1 MSRNAKRSVTS
12 HSSTNHHHSAQIL
25 TPVASAETSVEP
37 RKEPTSRRR
46 RVELGVGA
54 VILAGVLYLPFSPL
68 LSMADPSQANTPAAD
83 AAASVSASLRASA
96 DSSPSQSV
104 SSPATKL
111 HRPVVASPDYQP
123 VFEDVPEGSA
133 YYDGVRWA
141 VRAKVMDPD
150 SEPLFGADAVV
161 TRGELI
167 RIFYRLAGSPSVT
180 RPEHSPYEDV
190 NESDPNYDAYL
201 WARDQQITSGWKD
214 GKFHP
219 EAPLS
224 NASTVALL
232 HRADGSSKIQL
243 TGTSPFSDVTSLT
256 PFYRQIVWA
265 SRRGVSTVSE
275 GEAFAPTEHT
285 SKARVAMMLY
295 LYFRTL

>member
-1 MSRNAKRSVTS
+1 MSRNAKRSATS
-12 HSSTNHHHSAQIL
+12 NSSPNHHESAQVL
-25 TPVASAETSVEP
+25 SSVDSADASAEQ
-37 RKEPTSRRR
+37 RKKSTSRRR
-46 RVELGVGA
+46 IELGVGA
-54 VILAGVLYLPFSPL
+54 VILAGVLYLPFSPF
-68 LSMADPSQANTPAAD
+68 LSMADSSQANTPAAD
-83 AAASVSASLRASA
+83 ATVPTSASLYASA
-96 DSSPSQSV
+96 DGSPSLSLSSPD
-104 SSPATKL
+104 TKL
-111 HRPVVASPDYQP
+111 HRPVIASPDYQP
-123 VFEDVPEGSA
+123 AFEDVPEGSA

-141 VRAKVMDPD
+141 VRAQVMDPD
-150 SEPLFGADAVV
+150 SETLFGADNTV

-167 RIFYRLAGSPSVT
+167 HIFYRLAGSPSVT
-180 RPEHSPYEDV
+180 RPDHSPYEDV
-190 NESDPNYDAYL
+190 DESDPNYDAYL
-201 WARDQQITSGWKD
+201 WAREQQITSGWND

-243 TGTSPFSDVTSLT
+243 TGTSPFSDVTSST

-275 GEAFAPTEHT
+275 GDAFAPTEHT

>member
-1 MSRNAKRSVTS
+1 MSRNAKRSATS
-12 HSSTNHHHSAQIL
+12 NSSPNHHESAQVL
-25 TPVASAETSVEP
+25 SSVDSADASAEQ
-37 RKEPTSRRR
+37 RKKSTSRRR
-46 RVELGVGA
+46 IELGVGA

-83 AAASVSASLRASA
+83 ATVPTSASLYASA
-96 DSSPSQSV
+96 DGSPSLSLSSPD
-104 SSPATKL
+104 TKL
-111 HRPVVASPDYQP
+111 HRPVIASPDYQP
-123 VFEDVPEGSA
+123 AFEDVPEGSA

-141 VRAKVMDPD
+141 VRAQVMDPD
-150 SEPLFGADAVV
+150 SETLFGADNTV

-180 RPEHSPYEDV
+180 RPDHSPYEDV
-190 NESDPNYDAYL
+190 GESDPNYDAYL
-201 WARDQQITSGWKD
+201 WAREQQITSGWND

-243 TGTSPFSDVTSLT
+243 TGTSPFSDVTSST

-275 GEAFAPTEHT
+275 GDAFAPTEHT

>member
-1 MSRNAKRSVTS
+1 MSRNAKRSATS
-12 HSSTNHHHSAQIL
+12 NSSTNHHESAQVLI
-25 TPVASAETSVEP
+25 PVDSADASAEQ
-37 RKEPTSRRR
+37 RKKSTSRRR
-46 RVELGVGA
+46 IELGVGA

-83 AAASVSASLRASA
+83 ATVPTSASLHASA
-96 DSSPSQSV
+96 DGSPSLSLSSPD
-104 SSPATKL
+104 TKL
-111 HRPVVASPDYQP
+111 HRPVIASPDYQP
-123 VFEDVPEGSA
+123 AFEDVPEGSA

-141 VRAKVMDPD
+141 VRAQVMDPD
-150 SEPLFGADAVV
+150 SETLFGADNTV

-180 RPEHSPYEDV
+180 RPDRSPYEDV
-190 NESDPNYDAYL
+190 DESDPNYDAYL
-201 WARDQQITSGWKD
+201 WAREQQITSGWND

-243 TGTSPFSDVTSLT
+243 TGTSPFSDVNSST

-275 GEAFAPTEHT
+275 GDAFAPTEHT

>member
-1 MSRNAKRSVTS
+1 MSRNAKRSATS
-12 HSSTNHHHSAQIL
+12 NSSPNHHESAQVL
-25 TPVASAETSVEP
+25 SPVDSADASAEQ
-37 RKEPTSRRR
+37 RKKSTSRRR
-46 RVELGVGA
+46 IELGVGA
-54 VILAGVLYLPFSPL
+54 VILASVLYLPFSPL
-68 LSMADPSQANTPAAD
+68 LSMADSSQANTPAAD
-83 AAASVSASLRASA
+83 ATVPTSASLHASA
-96 DSSPSQSV
+96 DGSPSLSLSSPD
-104 SSPATKL
+104 TKL
-111 HRPVVASPDYQP
+111 HRPVIASPDYQP
-123 VFEDVPEGSA
+123 AFEDVPEGSA
-133 YYDGVRWA
+133 YYDGVRWV
-141 VRAKVMDPD
+141 VRAQVMDPD
-150 SEPLFGADAVV
+150 SEALFGADNTV

-180 RPEHSPYEDV
+180 RPDHSPYEDV
-190 NESDPNYDAYL
+190 DESDPNYDAYL
-201 WARDQQITSGWKD
+201 WAREQQITSGWND

-243 TGTSPFSDVTSLT
+243 TGTSPFSDVTSST

-275 GEAFAPTEHT
+275 GDAFAPTEHT

>member
-1 MSRNAKRSVTS
+1 MSRNAKRSATS
-12 HSSTNHHHSAQIL
+12 NSSPNHHESAQVL
-25 TPVASAETSVEP
+25 SPVDSADTSAEQ
-37 RKEPTSRRR
+37 RKKSTSRRR
-46 RVELGVGA
+46 IELGVGA

-83 AAASVSASLRASA
+83 ATVPTSASLYASA
-96 DSSPSQSV
+96 DGSPSLSLSSPD
-104 SSPATKL
+104 TKL
-111 HRPVVASPDYQP
+111 HRPVIASPDYQP
-123 VFEDVPEGSA
+123 AFEDVPEGSA

-141 VRAKVMDPD
+141 VRAQVMDPD
-150 SEPLFGADAVV
+150 SETLFGADNTV
-161 TRGELI
+161 TRDELI

-180 RPEHSPYEDV
+180 RPDHSPYEDV
-190 NESDPNYDAYL
+190 DESDPNYDAYL
-201 WARDQQITSGWKD
+201 WAREQQITSGWND

-243 TGTSPFSDVTSLT
+243 TGTSPFSDVTSST

-275 GEAFAPTEHT
+275 GDAFAPTEHT

>member
-1 MSRNAKRSVTS
+1 MSRNAKRSATS
-12 HSSTNHHHSAQIL
+12 NSSPNHHESAQVL
-25 TPVASAETSVEP
+25 SPVDSADASAEQ
-37 RKEPTSRRR
+37 RKKSTSRRR
-46 RVELGVGA
+46 IELGVGA

-68 LSMADPSQANTPAAD
+68 LSMADSSQANTPAAD
-83 AAASVSASLRASA
+83 ATVPTSASLYASA
-96 DSSPSQSV
+96 DGSPSLSLSSPD
-104 SSPATKL
+104 TKL
-111 HRPVVASPDYQP
+111 HRPVIASPDYQP

-141 VRAKVMDPD
+141 VRAQVMDPD
-150 SEPLFGADAVV
+150 SETLFGANNTV

-180 RPEHSPYEDV
+180 RPDHSPYEDV
-190 NESDPNYDAYL
+190 DESDPNYDAYL
-201 WARDQQITSGWKD
+201 WAREQQITSGWND

-243 TGTSPFSDVTSLT
+243 TGISPFSDVTSST

-275 GEAFAPTEHT
+275 GDAFAPTEHT

>member
-1 MSRNAKRSVTS
+1 MSRNAKRSATS
-12 HSSTNHHHSAQIL
+12 NSSTNHHESAQVL
-25 TPVASAETSVEP
+25 SSVDSADASAEQ
-37 RKEPTSRRR
+37 RKKSTSRRR
-46 RVELGVGA
+46 IELGVGA

-68 LSMADPSQANTPAAD
+68 LSMADSSQANTPAAD
-83 AAASVSASLRASA
+83 ATVPTSASLYASA
-96 DSSPSQSV
+96 DGSPSLSLSSPD
-104 SSPATKL
+104 TKL
-111 HRPVVASPDYQP
+111 HRPVIASPDYQP
-123 VFEDVPEGSA
+123 AFEDVPEGSA

-141 VRAKVMDPD
+141 VRAQVMDPD
-150 SEPLFGADAVV
+150 SETLFGANNTV

-180 RPEHSPYEDV
+180 RPDHSPYEDV
-190 NESDPNYDAYL
+190 DESDPNYDAYL
-201 WARDQQITSGWKD
+201 WAREQQITSGWND

-243 TGTSPFSDVTSLT
+243 TGTSPFSDVTSST

-275 GEAFAPTEHT
+275 GDAFAPTEHT

>member
-1 MSRNAKRSVTS
+1 MSRNAKRSATS
-12 HSSTNHHHSAQIL
+12 NSSPNHHESAEVL
-25 TPVASAETSVEP
+25 SPVDSADASAEQ
-37 RKEPTSRRR
+37 RKKSASRRR
-46 RVELGVGA
+46 IELGVGA

-83 AAASVSASLRASA
+83 ATVPTSASLYASA
-96 DSSPSQSV
+96 DGSPSLSLSSPD
-104 SSPATKL
+104 TKL
-111 HRPVVASPDYQP
+111 HRPVIASPDYQP
-123 VFEDVPEGSA
+123 AFEDVPEGSA

-141 VRAKVMDPD
+141 VRAQVTNPD
-150 SEPLFGADAVV
+150 SETLFGADNTV

-180 RPEHSPYEDV
+180 RPDHSPYEDV
-190 NESDPNYDAYL
+190 DESDPNYDAYL
-201 WARDQQITSGWKD
+201 WAREQQITSGWND

-243 TGTSPFSDVTSLT
+243 TGTSPFSDVTSST

-275 GEAFAPTEHT
+275 GDAFAPTEHT

>member
-1 MSRNAKRSVTS
+1 MSRNAKRSATS
-12 HSSTNHHHSAQIL
+12 NSSPNHHESAQVL
-25 TPVASAETSVEP
+25 SPVDSADASADQ
-37 RKEPTSRRR
+37 RKKSTSRRR
-46 RVELGVGA
+46 IELGVGA

-68 LSMADPSQANTPAAD
+68 LSMTDPSQANTPAAD
-83 AAASVSASLRASA
+83 ATVPTSASLHASA
-96 DSSPSQSV
+96 DGSPSLSLSSPD
-104 SSPATKL
+104 TKL
-111 HRPVVASPDYQP
+111 HRPVIASPDYQP
-123 VFEDVPEGSA
+123 AFEDVPEGSA

-141 VRAKVMDPD
+141 VRAQVMDPD
-150 SEPLFGADAVV
+150 SETLFGADNTV

-180 RPEHSPYEDV
+180 RPDHSPYEDV
-190 NESDPNYDAYL
+190 GESDPNYDAYL
-201 WARDQQITSGWKD
+201 WAREQQITSGWND

-243 TGTSPFSDVTSLT
+243 TGTSPFSDVTSST

-275 GEAFAPTEHT
+275 GDAFAPTEHT

>member
-1 MSRNAKRSVTS
+1 MSRNAKRSATS
-12 HSSTNHHHSAQIL
+12 NSSPNHHESAQVLI
-25 TPVASAETSVEP
+25 PVDSADASAKQ
-37 RKEPTSRRR
+37 RKKSTSRRR
-46 RVELGVGA
+46 IELGVGA

-68 LSMADPSQANTPAAD
+68 LSMTDPSQANTPAAD
-83 AAASVSASLRASA
+83 ATVPTSASLYASA
-96 DSSPSQSV
+96 DGSPSLSLSSPD
-104 SSPATKL
+104 TKL
-111 HRPVVASPDYQP
+111 HRPVIASPDYQP
-123 VFEDVPEGSA
+123 AFEDVPEGSA

-141 VRAKVMDPD
+141 VRAQVMNPD
-150 SEPLFGADAVV
+150 SETLFGADNTV

-180 RPEHSPYEDV
+180 RPDHSPYEDV
-190 NESDPNYDAYL
+190 DESDPNYDAYL
-201 WARDQQITSGWKD
+201 WAREQQITSGWND

-243 TGTSPFSDVTSLT
+243 TGTSPFSDVNSST

-275 GEAFAPTEHT
+275 GDAFAPTEHT

>member
-1 MSRNAKRSVTS
+1 MSRNAKRSATS
-12 HSSTNHHHSAQIL
+12 NSSPNHHESAQVL
-25 TPVASAETSVEP
+25 SSVDSADASAEQ
-37 RKEPTSRRR
+37 RKKSTSRRR
-46 RVELGVGA
+46 IELGVGA

-83 AAASVSASLRASA
+83 ATVPTSASLHASA
-96 DSSPSQSV
+96 DGSPSLSLSSPD
-104 SSPATKL
+104 TKL
-111 HRPVVASPDYQP
+111 HRPVIASPDYQP
-123 VFEDVPEGSA
+123 AFEDVPEGSA

-141 VRAKVMDPD
+141 VRAQVMDPD
-150 SEPLFGADAVV
+150 SETLFGADNTV

-180 RPEHSPYEDV
+180 RPDHSPYEDV
-190 NESDPNYDAYL
+190 DESDPNYDAYL
-201 WARDQQITSGWKD
+201 WARDQQITSGWND

-243 TGTSPFSDVTSLT
+243 TGTSPFSDVNSST

-275 GEAFAPTEHT
+275 GDAFAPTEHT

>member
-1 MSRNAKRSVTS
+1 MSRNAMRSATS
-12 HSSTNHHHSAQIL
+12 NSSPNHHESAQVL
-25 TPVASAETSVEP
+25 SPVDSADASAEQ
-37 RKEPTSRRR
+37 RKKSTSRRR
-46 RVELGVGA
+46 IELGVGA

-83 AAASVSASLRASA
+83 ATVPTSASLYASA
-96 DSSPSQSV
+96 DGSPSLSLSSPD
-104 SSPATKL
+104 TKL
-111 HRPVVASPDYQP
+111 HRPVIASPDYQP
-123 VFEDVPEGSA
+123 AFEDVPEGSA

-141 VRAKVMDPD
+141 VRAQVMDPD
-150 SEPLFGADAVV
+150 SETLFGADNTV

-180 RPEHSPYEDV
+180 RPDHSPYEDV
-190 NESDPNYDAYL
+190 DESDPNYDAYL
-201 WARDQQITSGWKD
+201 WAREQQITSGWND

-243 TGTSPFSDVTSLT
+243 TGTSPFSDVTSST

-275 GEAFAPTEHT
+275 GDAFAPTEHT

>member
-1 MSRNAKRSVTS
+1 MSRNAKRSATS
-12 HSSTNHHHSAQIL
+12 NSSPNHHESAQVL
-25 TPVASAETSVEP
+25 SPVDSADAFAEQ
-37 RKEPTSRRR
+37 RKKSTSRRR
-46 RVELGVGA
+46 IELGVGA

-68 LSMADPSQANTPAAD
+68 LSMADSSQANTPAAD
-83 AAASVSASLRASA
+83 ATVPASTSLRASA
-96 DSSPSQSV
+96 DGSPSLSISSPD
-104 SSPATKL
+104 TKL
-111 HRPVVASPDYQP
+111 HRPVIASPDYQP
-123 VFEDVPEGSA
+123 AFEDVPEGSA

-141 VRAKVMDPD
+141 VRAQVTNPD
-150 SEPLFGADAVV
+150 SETLFGADNTV

-180 RPEHSPYEDV
+180 RPDHSPYKDV
-190 NESDPNYDAYL
+190 DESDPHYDAYL
-201 WARDQQITSGWKD
+201 WARDQQITSGWND

-243 TGTSPFSDVTSLT
+243 TGTSPFNDVTSST

-275 GEAFAPTEHT
+275 GDAFAPTEHT

>member
-1 MSRNAKRSVTS
+1 MSRNAKRSATS
-12 HSSTNHHHSAQIL
+12 NSSPNHHESAQVL
-25 TPVASAETSVEP
+25 SPVDSADASAEQ
-37 RKEPTSRRR
+37 RKKSTSRRR
-46 RVELGVGA
+46 IELGVGA

-83 AAASVSASLRASA
+83 ATVPTSASLHASA
-96 DSSPSQSV
+96 DGSPSLSLSSPD
-104 SSPATKL
+104 TKL
-111 HRPVVASPDYQP
+111 HRPVIASPDYQP
-123 VFEDVPEGSA
+123 AFEDVPEGSA

-141 VRAKVMDPD
+141 VRTQVMDPD
-150 SEPLFGADAVV
+150 SETLFGADNTV

-180 RPEHSPYEDV
+180 RPDHSPYEDV
-190 NESDPNYDAYL
+190 DESDPNYDAYL
-201 WARDQQITSGWKD
+201 WARDQQITSGWND

-243 TGTSPFSDVTSLT
+243 TGTSPFSDVTSST

-275 GEAFAPTEHT
+275 GDAFAPTEHT

>member
-1 MSRNAKRSVTS
+1 MSRNAKRSATS
-12 HSSTNHHHSAQIL
+12 NSSPNHHESAQVL
-25 TPVASAETSVEP
+25 SPVDSADASAEQ
-37 RKEPTSRRR
+37 RKKSTSRRR
-46 RVELGVGA
+46 IELGVGA

-83 AAASVSASLRASA
+83 ATVPTSTSLRASA
-96 DSSPSQSV
+96 DGSPSLSISSPD
-104 SSPATKL
+104 TKL
-111 HRPVVASPDYQP
+111 HRPVIASPDYQP
-123 VFEDVPEGSA
+123 AFEDVPEGSA

-141 VRAKVMDPD
+141 VRAQVMDPD
-150 SEPLFGADAVV
+150 SETLFGADNTV

-180 RPEHSPYEDV
+180 RPDHSPYEDV
-190 NESDPNYDAYL
+190 DESDPNYDAYL
-201 WARDQQITSGWKD
+201 WAREQQITSGWND

-219 EAPLS
+219 KAPLS

-243 TGTSPFSDVTSLT
+243 TGTSPFSDVTSST

-275 GEAFAPTEHT
+275 GDAFAPTEHT

>member
-1 MSRNAKRSVTS
+1 MSRNAKRSATS
-12 HSSTNHHHSAQIL
+12 NSSPNHHESAQVLI
-25 TPVASAETSVEP
+25 PVDSADASAEQ
-37 RKEPTSRRR
+37 RKKSTSRRR
-46 RVELGVGA
+46 IELGVGA

-83 AAASVSASLRASA
+83 ATVPASASLRASA
-96 DSSPSQSV
+96 DGSASLSLSSPD
-104 SSPATKL
+104 TKL
-111 HRPVVASPDYQP
+111 HRPVIASPDYQP
-123 VFEDVPEGSA
+123 AFEDVPEGSA

-141 VRAKVMDPD
+141 VRAQVMDPD
-150 SEPLFGADAVV
+150 SETLFGADNTV

-180 RPEHSPYEDV
+180 RPDHSPYEDV
-190 NESDPNYDAYL
+190 DESDPNYDAYL
-201 WARDQQITSGWKD
+201 WARDQQITSGWND

-243 TGTSPFSDVTSLT
+243 TGTSPFSDVTSST

-275 GEAFAPTEHT
+275 GDAFAPTEHT

>member
-1 MSRNAKRSVTS
+1 MSRNAKRSATS
-12 HSSTNHHHSAQIL
+12 NSSPNHHESAQVL
-25 TPVASAETSVEP
+25 SPVDSTDASAEQ
-37 RKEPTSRRR
+37 RKKSTSRRR
-46 RVELGVGA
+46 IELGVGA

-68 LSMADPSQANTPAAD
+68 LSMADSSQANTPAAD
-83 AAASVSASLRASA
+83 ATVPTSASLYASA
-96 DSSPSQSV
+96 DGSPSLSLSSPD
-104 SSPATKL
+104 TKL
-111 HRPVVASPDYQP
+111 HRPVIASPDYQP

-141 VRAKVMDPD
+141 VRAQVMDPD
-150 SEPLFGADAVV
+150 SETLFGANNTV

-180 RPEHSPYEDV
+180 RPDHSPYEDV
-190 NESDPNYDAYL
+190 DESDPNYDAYL
-201 WARDQQITSGWKD
+201 WAREQQITSGWND

-243 TGTSPFSDVTSLT
+243 TGISPFSDVTSST

-275 GEAFAPTEHT
+275 GDAFAPTEHT

>member
-1 MSRNAKRSVTS
+1 MSRNAKRSATS
-12 HSSTNHHHSAQIL
+12 NSSPNHHESAQVL
-25 TPVASAETSVEP
+25 SSVDSADASDEQ
-37 RKEPTSRRR
+37 RKKSTSRRR
-46 RVELGVGA
+46 IELGVGA

-68 LSMADPSQANTPAAD
+68 LSMADSSQANTPAAD
-83 AAASVSASLRASA
+83 ATVPTSASLYASA
-96 DSSPSQSV
+96 DGSPSLSLSSPD
-104 SSPATKL
+104 TKL
-111 HRPVVASPDYQP
+111 HRPVIASPDYQP

-141 VRAKVMDPD
+141 VRAQVMDPD
-150 SEPLFGADAVV
+150 SETLFGADNTV

-180 RPEHSPYEDV
+180 RPDHSPYEDV
-190 NESDPNYDAYL
+190 DESDPNYDAYL
-201 WARDQQITSGWKD
+201 WARDQQITSGWND

-243 TGTSPFSDVTSLT
+243 TGTSPFSDVNSST

-275 GEAFAPTEHT
+275 GDAFAPTEHT

>member
-1 MSRNAKRSVTS
+1 MSRNAKRSATS
-12 HSSTNHHHSAQIL
+12 NSSPNHHESAQVL
-25 TPVASAETSVEP
+25 SSVDSADASAEQ
-37 RKEPTSRRR
+37 RKKSTSRRR
-46 RVELGVGA
+46 IELGVGA

-83 AAASVSASLRASA
+83 ATVPTSASLHASA
-96 DSSPSQSV
+96 DGSPSLSLSSPD
-104 SSPATKL
+104 TKL
-111 HRPVVASPDYQP
+111 HRPVIASPDYQP
-123 VFEDVPEGSA
+123 AFEDVPEGSA

-141 VRAKVMDPD
+141 VRAQVMDPD
-150 SEPLFGADAVV
+150 SETLFGADNTV

-180 RPEHSPYEDV
+180 RPDHSPYEDV
-190 NESDPNYDAYL
+190 DESDPNYDAYL
-201 WARDQQITSGWKD
+201 WARDQQITSGWND

-243 TGTSPFSDVTSLT
+243 TGTSPFSDVTSST

-275 GEAFAPTEHT
+275 GDAFAPTEHA

>member
-1 MSRNAKRSVTS
+1 MSRNAKRSATS
-12 HSSTNHHHSAQIL
+12 NSSTNHHESAQVL
-25 TPVASAETSVEP
+25 SPVDSADASAEQ
-37 RKEPTSRRR
+37 RKKSTSRRR
-46 RVELGVGA
+46 IELGVGA

-83 AAASVSASLRASA
+83 ATVPTSASLHASA
-96 DSSPSQSV
+96 DGSPSLSLSSPD
-104 SSPATKL
+104 TKL
-111 HRPVVASPDYQP
+111 HRPVIASPDYQP
-123 VFEDVPEGSA
+123 AFEDVPEGSA

-141 VRAKVMDPD
+141 VRAQVMDPD
-150 SEPLFGADAVV
+150 SETLFGADNTV

-180 RPEHSPYEDV
+180 RPDHSPYKDV
-190 NESDPNYDAYL
+190 DESDPNYDAYL
-201 WARDQQITSGWKD
+201 WARDQQITSGWND

-243 TGTSPFSDVTSLT
+243 TGTSPFSDVTSST

-275 GEAFAPTEHT
+275 GDAFAPTEHT

>member
-1 MSRNAKRSVTS
+1 MSRNAKRSATS
-12 HSSTNHHHSAQIL
+12 NSSPNHHESAQVL
-25 TPVASAETSVEP
+25 SSVDSADASAEQ
-37 RKEPTSRRR
+37 RKKSTSRRR
-46 RVELGVGA
+46 IELGVGA

-83 AAASVSASLRASA
+83 ATVPTSASLHASA
-96 DSSPSQSV
+96 DGSPSLSLSSPD
-104 SSPATKL
+104 TKL
-111 HRPVVASPDYQP
+111 HRPVIASPDYQP
-123 VFEDVPEGSA
+123 AFEDVPEGSA

-141 VRAKVMDPD
+141 VRAQVMDPD
-150 SEPLFGADAVV
+150 SETLFGADNTV

-180 RPEHSPYEDV
+180 RPDHSPYEDV
-190 NESDPNYDAYL
+190 DESDPNYDAYL
-201 WARDQQITSGWKD
+201 WARDQQITSGWND

-243 TGTSPFSDVTSLT
+243 TGTSPFSDVTSSA

-275 GEAFAPTEHT
+275 GDAFAPTEHT

>member
-1 MSRNAKRSVTS
+1 MSRNAKRSATS
-12 HSSTNHHHSAQIL
+12 NSSPNHHESAQVL
-25 TPVASAETSVEP
+25 SPVDSADASADQ
-37 RKEPTSRRR
+37 RKKSTSRRR
-46 RVELGVGA
+46 IELGVGA

-83 AAASVSASLRASA
+83 ATVPTSASLYASA
-96 DSSPSQSV
+96 DGSPSLSLSSPD
-104 SSPATKL
+104 TKL
-111 HRPVVASPDYQP
+111 HRPVIASPDYQP
-123 VFEDVPEGSA
+123 AFEDVPEGSA

-141 VRAKVMDPD
+141 VRAQVMDPD
-150 SEPLFGADAVV
+150 SETLFGADNTV

-180 RPEHSPYEDV
+180 RPDHSPYKDV
-190 NESDPNYDAYL
+190 DESDPNYDAYL
-201 WARDQQITSGWKD
+201 WARDQQITSGWND

-243 TGTSPFSDVTSLT
+243 TGTSPFSDVTSST

-275 GEAFAPTEHT
+275 GDAFAPTEHT

>member
-1 MSRNAKRSVTS
+1 MSRNAKRSATS
-12 HSSTNHHHSAQIL
+12 NSSTNHHESAQVL
-25 TPVASAETSVEP
+25 SSVDSADASAEQ
-37 RKEPTSRRR
+37 RKKSTSRRR
-46 RVELGVGA
+46 IELGVGA

-68 LSMADPSQANTPAAD
+68 LSMTDPSQANTPAAD
-83 AAASVSASLRASA
+83 ATVPTSASLYASA
-96 DSSPSQSV
+96 DGSPSLSLSSPD
-104 SSPATKL
+104 TKL
-111 HRPVVASPDYQP
+111 HRPVIASPDYQP
-123 VFEDVPEGSA
+123 AFEDVPEGSA

-141 VRAKVMDPD
+141 VRAQVMDPD
-150 SEPLFGADAVV
+150 SETLFGANNTV

-180 RPEHSPYEDV
+180 RPDHSPYEDV
-190 NESDPNYDAYL
+190 DESDPNYDAYL
-201 WARDQQITSGWKD
+201 WARDQQITSGWND

-243 TGTSPFSDVTSLT
+243 TGTSPFSDVTSST

-275 GEAFAPTEHT
+275 GDAFAPTEHT

>member
-1 MSRNAKRSVTS
+1 MSRNAKRSATS
-12 HSSTNHHHSAQIL
+12 NSSTNHHESAQIL
-25 TPVASAETSVEP
+25 TPVDSADASDEQ
-37 RKEPTSRRR
+37 RKKSTSRRR
-46 RVELGVGA
+46 IELGVGA

-83 AAASVSASLRASA
+83 ATVPTSTSLRASA
-96 DSSPSQSV
+96 DGSPSLSLSSPD
-104 SSPATKL
+104 TKL
-111 HRPVVASPDYQP
+111 HRPVIASPDYQP
-123 VFEDVPEGSA
+123 AFEDVPEGSA
-133 YYDGVRWA
+133 YYDGVHWA
-141 VRAKVMDPD
+141 VRAQVMDPD
-150 SEPLFGADAVV
+150 SETLFGADNTV

-180 RPEHSPYEDV
+180 RPDHSPYEDV
-190 NESDPNYDAYL
+190 DESDPNYDAYL
-201 WARDQQITSGWKD
+201 WAREQQITSGWND

-243 TGTSPFSDVTSLT
+243 TGTSPFSDVTSST

-275 GEAFAPTEHT
+275 GDAFAPTEHT

>member
-1 MSRNAKRSVTS
+1 MSRNAKRSATS
-12 HSSTNHHHSAQIL
+12 NSSPNHHESAQVL
-25 TPVASAETSVEP
+25 SPVDSADAFAEQ
-37 RKEPTSRRR
+37 RKKSTSRRR
-46 RVELGVGA
+46 IELGVGA

-83 AAASVSASLRASA
+83 APVSTSTSLRASA
-96 DSSPSQSV
+96 DGSPSLSLSSPD
-104 SSPATKL
+104 TKL
-111 HRPVVASPDYQP
+111 HRPVIASPDYQP
-123 VFEDVPEGSA
+123 AFEDVPEGSA

-141 VRAKVMDPD
+141 VRAQVMDPD
-150 SEPLFGADAVV
+150 SETLFGADNTV

-180 RPEHSPYEDV
+180 RPDHSPYEDV
-190 NESDPNYDAYL
+190 DESDPNYDAYL
-201 WARDQQITSGWKD
+201 WAREQQITSGWND

-243 TGTSPFSDVTSLT
+243 TGTSPFSDVTSST

-275 GEAFAPTEHT
+275 GDAFAPTEHT

>member
-1 MSRNAKRSVTS
+1 MSRNAMRSATS
-12 HSSTNHHHSAQIL
+12 NSSPNHHESAQVL
-25 TPVASAETSVEP
+25 SPVDSADTSAEQ
-37 RKEPTSRRR
+37 RKKSTSRRR
-46 RVELGVGA
+46 IELGVGT

-83 AAASVSASLRASA
+83 ATVPTSASLYASA
-96 DSSPSQSV
+96 DGSPSLSLSSPD
-104 SSPATKL
+104 TKL
-111 HRPVVASPDYQP
+111 HRPVIASPDYQP

-141 VRAKVMDPD
+141 VRAQVMDPD
-150 SEPLFGADAVV
+150 SETLFGADNTV

-180 RPEHSPYEDV
+180 RPDHSPYEDV
-190 NESDPNYDAYL
+190 DESDPNYDAYL
-201 WARDQQITSGWKD
+201 WARKQQITSGWND

-243 TGTSPFSDVTSLT
+243 TGTSPFSDVTSST

-275 GEAFAPTEHT
+275 GDAFAPTEHT

>member
-1 MSRNAKRSVTS
+1 MSRNAKRSATS
-12 HSSTNHHHSAQIL
+12 NSSPNHHESAQVL
-25 TPVASAETSVEP
+25 SPVDSTDASAEQ
-37 RKEPTSRRR
+37 RKKSTSRRR
-46 RVELGVGA
+46 IELGVGA

-68 LSMADPSQANTPAAD
+68 LSMADSSQANTPAAD
-83 AAASVSASLRASA
+83 ATVPTSASLYASA
-96 DSSPSQSV
+96 DGSPSLSLSSPD
-104 SSPATKL
+104 TKL
-111 HRPVVASPDYQP
+111 HRPVIASPDYQP
-123 VFEDVPEGSA
+123 AFEDVPEGSA

-141 VRAKVMDPD
+141 VRAQVMDPD
-150 SEPLFGADAVV
+150 SETLFGADNTV

-180 RPEHSPYEDV
+180 RPDHSPYEDV
-190 NESDPNYDAYL
+190 DESDPNYDAYL
-201 WARDQQITSGWKD
+201 WARDQQITSGWND

-243 TGTSPFSDVTSLT
+243 TGTSPFSDVTSST

-275 GEAFAPTEHT
+275 GDAFAPTEHT

>member
-1 MSRNAKRSVTS
+1 MSRNAKRSAMS
-12 HSSTNHHHSAQIL
+12 NSSTNHHESAQIIS
-25 TPVASAETSVEP
+25 PVDSADASAEQ
-37 RKEPTSRRR
+37 RKKSTSRRR
-46 RVELGVGA
+46 IELGVGA

-83 AAASVSASLRASA
+83 AAVPASASLRASA
-96 DSSPSQSV
+96 DGSASLSLSSPD
-104 SSPATKL
+104 TKL
-111 HRPVVASPDYQP
+111 HRPVIASPDYQP
-123 VFEDVPEGSA
+123 AFEDVPEGSA

-141 VRAKVMDPD
+141 VRAQVMDPD
-150 SEPLFGADAVV
+150 SETLFGADNTV

-180 RPEHSPYEDV
+180 RPDRSPYEDV
-190 NESDPNYDAYL
+190 DESDPNYDAYL
-201 WARDQQITSGWKD
+201 WAREQQITSGWND

-243 TGTSPFSDVTSLT
+243 TGTSPFSDVTSST

-275 GEAFAPTEHT
+275 GDAFAPTERT

>member
-1 MSRNAKRSVTS
+1 MSRNAKRSATS
-12 HSSTNHHHSAQIL
+12 NSSTNHHESAQVL
-25 TPVASAETSVEP
+25 SSVDSADASAEQ
-37 RKEPTSRRR
+37 RKKSTSRRR
-46 RVELGVGA
+46 IELGVGA

-83 AAASVSASLRASA
+83 ATVPTSASLHASA
-96 DSSPSQSV
+96 DGSPSLSLSSPD
-104 SSPATKL
+104 TKL
-111 HRPVVASPDYQP
+111 HRPVIASPDYQP
-123 VFEDVPEGSA
+123 AFEDVPEGSA

-141 VRAKVMDPD
+141 VRAQVMDPD
-150 SEPLFGADAVV
+150 SETLFGADNTV

-180 RPEHSPYEDV
+180 RPDHSPYEDV
-190 NESDPNYDAYL
+190 DESDPNYDAYL
-201 WARDQQITSGWKD
+201 WARDQQITSGWND

-243 TGTSPFSDVTSLT
+243 TGTSPFSDVTSST

-275 GEAFAPTEHT
+275 GDAFAPTEHT
-285 SKARVAMMLY
+285 SKARVVMMLY

>member
-1 MSRNAKRSVTS
+1 MSRNAKRSATS
-12 HSSTNHHHSAQIL
+12 NSSPNHHESAQVL
-25 TPVASAETSVEP
+25 SPVDSADASAEQ
-37 RKEPTSRRR
+37 RKKSTSRRR
-46 RVELGVGA
+46 IELGVGA
-54 VILAGVLYLPFSPL
+54 VILASVLYLPFSPL
-68 LSMADPSQANTPAAD
+68 LSMADSSQANTPAAD
-83 AAASVSASLRASA
+83 ATVPTSASLHASA
-96 DSSPSQSV
+96 DGSPSLSLSSPD
-104 SSPATKL
+104 TKL
-111 HRPVVASPDYQP
+111 HRPVIASPDYQP
-123 VFEDVPEGSA
+123 AFEDVPEGSA

-141 VRAKVMDPD
+141 VRAQVMDPD
-150 SEPLFGADAVV
+150 SETLFGADNTV

-180 RPEHSPYEDV
+180 RPDRSPYEDV
-190 NESDPNYDAYL
+190 DESDPNYDAYL
-201 WARDQQITSGWKD
+201 WAREQQITSGWND

-243 TGTSPFSDVTSLT
+243 TGTSPFSDVNSST

-275 GEAFAPTEHT
+275 GDAFAPTEHT

>member
-1 MSRNAKRSVTS
+1 MSRNATRFATS
-12 HSSTNHHHSAQIL
+12 NSSPNHHESAEVL
-25 TPVASAETSVEP
+25 SPVDSADASAEQ
-37 RKEPTSRRR
+37 RKKSASRRR
-46 RVELGVGA
+46 IELGVGA

-83 AAASVSASLRASA
+83 ATVPTSASLHASA
-96 DSSPSQSV
+96 DGSPSLSLSSPD
-104 SSPATKL
+104 TKL
-111 HRPVVASPDYQP
+111 HRPVIASPDYQP
-123 VFEDVPEGSA
+123 AFEDVPEGSA

-141 VRAKVMDPD
+141 VRAQVMDPD
-150 SEPLFGADAVV
+150 SETLFGADNTV

-180 RPEHSPYEDV
+180 RPDHSPYEDV
-190 NESDPNYDAYL
+190 DESDPNYDAYL
-201 WARDQQITSGWKD
+201 WAREQQITSGWND

-243 TGTSPFSDVTSLT
+243 TGTSPFSDVTSST

-275 GEAFAPTEHT
+275 GDAFAPTEHT

>member
-1 MSRNAKRSVTS
+1 MSRNAKRSATS
-12 HSSTNHHHSAQIL
+12 NSSTNHHESAQVL
-25 TPVASAETSVEP
+25 SSVDSADASAEQ
-37 RKEPTSRRR
+37 RKKSTSRRR
-46 RVELGVGA
+46 SELGVGA

-68 LSMADPSQANTPAAD
+68 LSMTDPSQANTPAAD
-83 AAASVSASLRASA
+83 ATVPTSASLYASA
-96 DSSPSQSV
+96 DGSPSLSLSSPD
-104 SSPATKL
+104 TKL
-111 HRPVVASPDYQP
+111 HRPVIASPDYQP
-123 VFEDVPEGSA
+123 AFEDVPEGSA

-141 VRAKVMDPD
+141 VRAQVMDPD
-150 SEPLFGADAVV
+150 SETLFGADNTV

-180 RPEHSPYEDV
+180 RPDHSPYEDV
-190 NESDPNYDAYL
+190 DESDPNYDAYL
-201 WARDQQITSGWKD
+201 WAREQQITSGWND

-243 TGTSPFSDVTSLT
+243 TGTSPFSDVTSST

-275 GEAFAPTEHT
+275 GDAFAPTEHT

>member
-1 MSRNAKRSVTS
+1 MSRNAKRSATS
-12 HSSTNHHHSAQIL
+12 NSSPNHHESAQVL
-25 TPVASAETSVEP
+25 SPVDSADAFAEQ
-37 RKEPTSRRR
+37 RKKSTSRRR
-46 RVELGVGA
+46 IELGVGA
-54 VILAGVLYLPFSPL
+54 VILASVLYLPFSPL
-68 LSMADPSQANTPAAD
+68 LSMADSSQANTPTAD
-83 AAASVSASLRASA
+83 APASATTSLRASA
-96 DSSPSQSV
+96 DGSPSLSLSSPD
-104 SSPATKL
+104 TKL
-111 HRPVVASPDYQP
+111 HRPVIASPDYQP
-123 VFEDVPEGSA
+123 AFEDVPEGSA

-141 VRAKVMDPD
+141 VRAQVMDPD
-150 SEPLFGADAVV
+150 SETLFGADNTV

-180 RPEHSPYEDV
+180 RPDHSPYEDV
-190 NESDPNYDAYL
+190 DESDPNYDAYL
-201 WARDQQITSGWKD
+201 WAREQQITSGWND

-243 TGTSPFSDVTSLT
+243 TGTSPFSDVTSST

-275 GEAFAPTEHT
+275 GDAFAPTEHT

>member
-1 MSRNAKRSVTS
+1 MSRNAKRSATS
-12 HSSTNHHHSAQIL
+12 NSSTNHHESAQIIS
-25 TPVASAETSVEP
+25 PVDSADASAEQ
-37 RKEPTSRRR
+37 RKKSTSRRR
-46 RVELGVGA
+46 IELGVGA

-83 AAASVSASLRASA
+83 AAVPASASLRASA
-96 DSSPSQSV
+96 DGSASLSLSSPD
-104 SSPATKL
+104 TKL
-111 HRPVVASPDYQP
+111 HRPVIASPDYQP
-123 VFEDVPEGSA
+123 AFEDVPEGSA

-141 VRAKVMDPD
+141 VRAQVMDPD
-150 SEPLFGADAVV
+150 SETLFGADNTV

-180 RPEHSPYEDV
+180 RPDRSPYEDV
-190 NESDPNYDAYL
+190 DESDPNYDAYL
-201 WARDQQITSGWKD
+201 WAREQQITSGWND

-243 TGTSPFSDVTSLT
+243 TGTSPFSDVNSST

-275 GEAFAPTEHT
+275 GDAFAPTEHT

>member
-1 MSRNAKRSVTS
+1 MSRNAKRSATS
-12 HSSTNHHHSAQIL
+12 NSSTNHHESAQVL
-25 TPVASAETSVEP
+25 SSVDSADASDEQ
-37 RKEPTSRRR
+37 RKKSTSRRR
-46 RVELGVGA
+46 IELGVGA

-83 AAASVSASLRASA
+83 ATVPASASLRASA
-96 DSSPSQSV
+96 DGSASLSLSSPD
-104 SSPATKL
+104 TKL
-111 HRPVVASPDYQP
+111 HRPVIASPDYQP
-123 VFEDVPEGSA
+123 AFEDVPEGSA

-141 VRAKVMDPD
+141 VRAQVMDPD
-150 SEPLFGADAVV
+150 SETLFGADNTV

-180 RPEHSPYEDV
+180 RPDRSPYEDV
-190 NESDPNYDAYL
+190 DESDPNYDAYL
-201 WARDQQITSGWKD
+201 WAREQQITSGWND

-243 TGTSPFSDVTSLT
+243 TGTSPFSDVNSST

-275 GEAFAPTEHT
+275 GDAFAPTEHT

>member
-1 MSRNAKRSVTS
+1 MSRNAKRSATS
-12 HSSTNHHHSAQIL
+12 NSSPNHHESAQVL
-25 TPVASAETSVEP
+25 SPADSADASAEQ
-37 RKEPTSRRR
+37 RKKSTSRRR
-46 RVELGVGA
+46 IELGVGA

-68 LSMADPSQANTPAAD
+68 LSMTDPSQANTPAAD
-83 AAASVSASLRASA
+83 ATVPTSASLYASA
-96 DSSPSQSV
+96 DGSPSLSLSSPD
-104 SSPATKL
+104 TKL
-111 HRPVVASPDYQP
+111 HRPVIASPDYQP
-123 VFEDVPEGSA
+123 AFEDVPEGSA

-141 VRAKVMDPD
+141 VRAQVMDPD
-150 SEPLFGADAVV
+150 SETLFGADNTV

-180 RPEHSPYEDV
+180 RPDHSPYEDV
-190 NESDPNYDAYL
+190 DESDPNYDAYL
-201 WARDQQITSGWKD
+201 WARDQQITSGWND

-243 TGTSPFSDVTSLT
+243 TGTSPFSDVTSST

-275 GEAFAPTEHT
+275 GDAFAPTEHT

>member
-1 MSRNAKRSVTS
+1 MSRNAKRSATS
-12 HSSTNHHHSAQIL
+12 NSSPNHHESAQVLI
-25 TPVASAETSVEP
+25 PVDSADASAEQ
-37 RKEPTSRRR
+37 RKKATSRRR
-46 RVELGVGA
+46 IELGVGA

-83 AAASVSASLRASA
+83 ATVPTSASLYASA
-96 DSSPSQSV
+96 DGSPSLSLSSPD
-104 SSPATKL
+104 TKL
-111 HRPVVASPDYQP
+111 HRPVIASPDYQP
-123 VFEDVPEGSA
+123 AFEDVPEGSA

-141 VRAKVMDPD
+141 VRAQVMDPD
-150 SEPLFGADAVV
+150 SETLFGADNTV

-180 RPEHSPYEDV
+180 RPDHSPYEDV
-190 NESDPNYDAYL
+190 DESDPHYDAYL
-201 WARDQQITSGWKD
+201 WARDQQITSGWND

-243 TGTSPFSDVTSLT
+243 TGTSPFNDVTSST

-275 GEAFAPTEHT
+275 GDAFAPTEHT

>member
-1 MSRNAKRSVTS
+1 MSRNAKRSATS
-12 HSSTNHHHSAQIL
+12 NSSTNHHESAQVL
-25 TPVASAETSVEP
+25 SPVDSADASAEQ
-37 RKEPTSRRR
+37 RKKSTSRRR
-46 RVELGVGA
+46 IELGVGA

-83 AAASVSASLRASA
+83 ATVPTSASLHASA
-96 DSSPSQSV
+96 DGSPSLSLSSPD
-104 SSPATKL
+104 TKL
-111 HRPVVASPDYQP
+111 HRPVIASPDYQP
-123 VFEDVPEGSA
+123 AFEDVPEGSA

-141 VRAKVMDPD
+141 VRAQVMDPD
-150 SEPLFGADAVV
+150 SEALFGADNTV

-180 RPEHSPYEDV
+180 RPDHSPYEDV
-190 NESDPNYDAYL
+190 DESDPNYDAYL
-201 WARDQQITSGWKD
+201 WAREQQITSGWND

-243 TGTSPFSDVTSLT
+243 TGTSPFSDVTSST

-275 GEAFAPTEHT
+275 GDAFAPTEHT

>member
-1 MSRNAKRSVTS
+1 MSRNAKRSATS
-12 HSSTNHHHSAQIL
+12 NSSPNHHESAQVL
-25 TPVASAETSVEP
+25 SPVESADASAEQ
-37 RKEPTSRRR
+37 RKKSTSRRR
-46 RVELGVGA
+46 IELGVGA

-83 AAASVSASLRASA
+83 ATVPTSASLHASA
-96 DSSPSQSV
+96 DGSPSLSLSSPD
-104 SSPATKL
+104 TKL
-111 HRPVVASPDYQP
+111 HRPVIASPDYQP
-123 VFEDVPEGSA
+123 AFEDVPEGSA

-141 VRAKVMDPD
+141 VRAQVMDPD
-150 SEPLFGADAVV
+150 SETLFGADNTV

-180 RPEHSPYEDV
+180 RPDHSPYEDV
-190 NESDPNYDAYL
+190 DESDPNYDAYL
-201 WARDQQITSGWKD
+201 WAREQQITSGWND

-243 TGTSPFSDVTSLT
+243 TGTSPFSDVTSST

-275 GEAFAPTEHT
+275 GDAFAPTEHT